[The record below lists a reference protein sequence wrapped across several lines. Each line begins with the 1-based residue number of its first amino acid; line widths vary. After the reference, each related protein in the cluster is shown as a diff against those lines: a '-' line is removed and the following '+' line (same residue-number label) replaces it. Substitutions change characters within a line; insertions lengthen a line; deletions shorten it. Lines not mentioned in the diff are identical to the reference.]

1 MHRLGPELIR
11 IPSHV
16 TGFFV
21 PRWASDPL
29 ETGSVGAGLVLEP
42 GIAFDF
48 RRSGRSS
55 IVLNGREFPSETLIG
70 LLPRGLEVRVRSEL
84 PVGAG
89 YAMSASLA
97 LACSISAELA
107 GDRFDLLEAFRRAH
121 VAEVRAMTGL
131 GDVLALHGGR
141 GLVVR
146 LRPGAPGI
154 GEVQVIDVP
163 EELVVVSAV
172 LGSMSTTEM
181 LTRYADRIRQ
191 HGSEAFRRFLADPS
205 LERFL
210 ECSRSFAKGV
220 GFLTHDLEE
229 RVRPLR
235 DLLVGY
241 SVKKRVLFAV
251 APARHLEEVA
261 SHLAS
266 EFGQVRVQRV
276 GDGTWLRYLEA
287 IRAIA
292 R

>member
-1 MHRLGPELIR
+1 MRLNRHEELA

-42 GIAFDF
+42 GISFGY

-55 IVLNGREFPSETLIG
+55 VRLNGQDFRSEALLG
-70 LLPRGLEVRVRSEL
+70 LLPQEIEVRVRSEL

-107 GDRFDLLEAFRRAH
+107 AGGLDLLGAFRRAH

-146 LRPGAPGI
+146 LKPGAPGI

-163 EELVVVSAV
+163 EDVVVVSAV

-181 LTRYADRIRQ
+181 LTRYADRIRH
-191 HGSEAFRRFLADPS
+191 HGSEAFRRFLSDPS

-210 ECSRSFAKGV
+210 ECSRDFARGV
-220 GFLTHDLEE
+220 GFLTPDLEE
-229 RVRPLR
+229 RVLPIR
-235 DLLVGY
+235 DLLLGY

-251 APARHLEEVA
+251 TPLKHLEEVA
-261 SHLAS
+261 SHLSS

-287 IRAIA
+287 ILAIA

>member
-1 MHRLGPELIR
+1 MHRPGPERIP

-42 GIAFDF
+42 GVSFGF
-48 RRSGRSS
+48 RRSVETSL
-55 IVLNGREFPSETLIG
+55 VLNGSEFRSDALLE
-70 LLPRGLEVRVRSEL
+70 LLPRGLEVRVGSEL

-97 LACSISAELA
+97 LACSLSAELSQ
-107 GDRFDLLEAFRRAH
+107 DRLDLLEAFRRAH

-163 EELVVVSAV
+163 EDLVVVSAV

-181 LTRYADRIRQ
+181 LTRYADRIRL
-191 HGSEAFRRFLADPS
+191 HGSEALRRFLSDPT
-205 LERFL
+205 LERYL
-210 ECSRSFAKGV
+210 ECSHSFARGV
-220 GFLTHDLEE
+220 GFLTPELEE

-235 DLLVGY
+235 DLIVGY

-251 APARHLEEVA
+251 APERHLAEVA
-261 SHLAS
+261 SHLS
-266 EFGQVRVQRV
+266 REFGHVHVQRV
-276 GDGTWLRYLEA
+276 GDGRWLRYLEA